1 MGKEENEEY
10 ISYRVNT
17 YNKYT
22 VFKSSYG
29 GKDYFKI
36 FFEKKNQDGS
46 KVKIYRNLKFVNC
59 EPPQD
64 RDVIR
69 IKKAFE
75 DNYIDP
81 KNKYNDVCILCV
93 MDYEIFKNEEKMK
106 EEAFENFH
114 RTIEENEDFEI
125 GDESLPF

>member
-1 MGKEENEEY
+1 MEKEENEEY

>member
-1 MGKEENEEY
+1 MDKDEEY

-17 YNKYT
+17 VNKYT

-29 GKDYFKI
+29 GKDYYKI
-36 FFEKKNQDGS
+36 QLEKKQQDGS
-46 KVKIYRNLKFVNC
+46 KLKFYRNLKFVHC

-69 IKKAFE
+69 IRK
-75 DNYIDP
+75 
-81 KNKYNDVCILCV
+81 
-93 MDYEIFKNEEKMK
+93 
-106 EEAFENFH
+106 AFENFH
-114 RTIEENEDFEI
+114 RTIEENENLDF